1 MEFIP
6 KYIKRVEDRRSSEKI
21 KNVDWNELFNLLIT
35 QGDHNTEALVN
46 LVSELGTHSN
56 TEEVQQMI
64 NNKVLEIGSADMTKA
79 EYDTNHDGIVNLADS
94 VVDNAIKT
102 NHIVD
107 GNVTVNKLEDAL
119 QHKIDYMYTNV
130 SRLLIFMGG
139 QAEIEGTANLVLFGL
154 DGSLQVPYNAATEN
168 TSVRM
173 YSKSLSSGG
182 TTLTHE
188 DQSITSKLN
197 TNVEYTITNG
207 LVSHRTKLSSR
218 TNASLVAS
226 NTTATYQAYR
236 GDRQGGIR
244 IAHIE
249 DDYYCIA
256 CDAYPKGTDSDYST
270 VFLVKYNSTNDSLT
284 IINSANNSGYVEDV
298 VKMGSYVLVHLYEY
312 GHGWESCYRVTKS
325 SITDMGEFVE
335 DRSGDEA
342 YSSYGAIYFV
352 GYDEDD
358 KYERAIYKTSGVGP
372 NGTTR
377 LRTMTTNGYINMY
390 QINGRWVAIDVE
402 NRSTEEHEYFWL
414 DMSND
419 SFITATSL
427 PSQIGGIPDPDGTHF
442 YYGGAKYSC
451 NSNRVITKVTDIS
464 GLPASFTMLNVGVL
478 KSGLDVYA
486 VEGSICRLVYSLAP
500 FNNQIQYSA
509 DLYYPI
515 SDFAVNADMT
525 QGIMALRL
533 GYDYPQLARCFKY
546 TRGTVTLATASTNT
560 ITGLL
565 DIKRQ
570 QDCTVLAGHTK
581 NIYIKPDTKSNSFKA
596 LDLIIYL
603 NRPLGTGDSLKVET
617 RAGSEV
623 AVLTPTAASA
633 DTTKYYEKT
642 FTTANADIE
651 IVITV
656 TAGSTGTLQLT
667 QVLGGVDNEV

>member
-21 KNVDWNELFNLLIT
+21 KNVDWNELFNLLIS

-64 NNKVLEIGSADMTKA
+64 NNKILEIGSADMTKA

-94 VVDNAIKT
+94 VVDNSIKT

-107 GNVTVNKLEDAL
+107 GNVTINKLEDAL

-154 DGSLQVPYNAATEN
+154 DGSLQVPYNAAIEN
-168 TSVRM
+168 TSVKM
-173 YSKSLSSGG
+173 YSKNLSSGG

-188 DQSITSKLN
+188 DQNITSKLS
-197 TNVEYTITNG
+197 TGVEYTITND
-207 LVSHRTKLSSR
+207 LVTHRTKLNSI

-226 NTTATYQAYR
+226 STTAAYQAYR
-236 GDRQGGIR
+236 GDRQDR
-244 IAHIE
+244 IKIVHIE

-256 CDAYPKGTDSDYST
+256 CSAYPKGTDNDYST
-270 VFLVKYNSTNDSLT
+270 IFLVKYNSTNDSLT
-284 IINSANNSGYVEDV
+284 IISSANNSGYIEDI
-298 VKMGSYVLVHLYEY
+298 VKMGKYVLVHLYKYE
-312 GHGWESCYRVTKS
+312 HGWESCYRVTKS
-325 SITDMGEFVE
+325 AITDMGEFVE

-352 GYDEDD
+352 GYNEND
-358 KYERAIYKTSGVGP
+358 KYEKAIYKTSGVGP
-372 NGTTR
+372 NGTTKI
-377 LRTMTTNGYINMY
+377 RTMTTNGYVSMY
-390 QINGRWVAIDVE
+390 QINGRWAVIDVE
-402 NRSTEEHEYFWL
+402 NRSTKEHEYFWF
-414 DMSND
+414 DMAND
-419 SFITATSL
+419 SFTTITAL
-427 PSQIGGIPDPDGTHF
+427 PAQIGGIPDPDGIHF
-442 YYGGAKYSC
+442 YHNGTKYSC
-451 NSNRVITKVTDIS
+451 NNMVITKVADIL
-464 GLPASFTMLNVGVL
+464 GLPASFSMLNVGIIR
-478 KSGLDVYA
+478 SGLNVYA
-486 VEGSICRLVYSLAP
+486 IEGNICRLVYSLAP
-500 FNNQIQYSA
+500 FDKQIQYSA

-525 QGIMALRL
+525 QGVMGLRI
-533 GYDYPQLARCFKY
+533 DWDHPQLARCFKY
-546 TRGTVTLATASTNT
+546 TRGTVTLATPATNN
-560 ITGLL
+560 ISG
-565 DIKRQ
+565 DISIKRQ
-570 QDCTVLAGHTK
+570 QDCTITSGQTK
-581 NIYIKPDTKSNSFKA
+581 NIYIKPDTKGNSFKA

-603 NRPLGTGDSLKVET
+603 NRPLSTGDNLKIEV

-623 AVLTPTAASA
+623 SVLTPTSASA
-633 DTTKYYEKT
+633 DTTKYYEKL

-651 IVITV
+651 VVITA